1 MRSSSTCA
9 GARHALATRT
19 SSTMQSFLMAP
30 MRLDLEINIPRS
42 ILVSHVD
49 GFSETDADRAPSN
62 FPVHFACSFQR
73 QSIRVFHADQF
84 YRSANRDDAKQFSF
98 DTKEHFP
105 PVSRPLDKV
114 ERPG

>member
-19 SSTMQSFLMAP
+19 SNTMQSFLMAP

-62 FPVHFACSFQR
+62 FPVHLACSFQG

-84 YRSANRDDAKQFSF
+84 HRPTDRYDAKQFPF
-98 DTKEHFP
+98 DTEEHFP
-105 PVSRPLDKV
+105 AVSRPFD
-114 ERPG
+114 